1 MEYFILQVHQ
11 KKCLPASHCNFD
23 LKKNIDDND
32 INLESGGWQ
41 VKAQSCGLSLKED
54 KFYGKQSCDLY
65 QTTLLT
71 RHSTTNS
78 TRNETR
84 IVMTLSYNFFGD
96 DDSYQCPENLV
107 FQSRDLVM
115 NNASIQGSG
124 QFILQSSFET
134 DLTDPCQWDC
144 YQDTEGACPTKP
156 QSKLPSDV
164 VIISLPPTTEKYDAV
179 TPSSSRSIAGIPTG
193 APRTGKPT
201 RVPRTGKP
209 TRVPPSLALDM
220 PMISLPP
227 TTPKNEAVM
236 RMTYSPT
243 TPSLTS
249 STTKQPS
256 SVKSI
261 ETKTPNAMMT
271 TQNPGSPLKPS
282 SGKKSKDYKK
292 GNGR

>member
-1 MEYFILQVHQ
+1 
-11 KKCLPASHCNFD
+11 
-23 LKKNIDDND
+23 
-32 INLESGGWQ
+32 
-41 VKAQSCGLSLKED
+41 
-54 KFYGKQSCDLY
+54 
-65 QTTLLT
+65 
-71 RHSTTNS
+71 
-78 TRNETR
+78 
-84 IVMTLSYNFFGD
+84 MTLSYNFFGD